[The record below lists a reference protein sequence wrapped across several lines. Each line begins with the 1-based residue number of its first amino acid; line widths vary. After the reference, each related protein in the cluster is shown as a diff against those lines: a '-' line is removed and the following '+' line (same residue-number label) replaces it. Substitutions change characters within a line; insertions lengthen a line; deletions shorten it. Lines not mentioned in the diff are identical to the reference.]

1 MLYSSILYQSR
12 FNPHA
17 IAVSYGKHDLTYA
30 EFSVHIEKITCRL
43 NALTLRSSACVAVNI
58 VHPYLHWLV
67 LIALGRLGLVSVSV
81 PDVDKPGLLA
91 LLQAG
96 TVLTDQD
103 KSASGETLFIKVDAH
118 WLTQALD
125 DSSGFTERNQEPNDA
140 VRIILSSGT
149 TGISKKI
156 LFTNDQLQKRL
167 KNAVVVCG
175 LSPTSR
181 TMVTVGLDTLGGFQL
196 PLSTWTSGGRAVLFI
211 PGENLYQAVMRSDV
225 NYLVM
230 APVQLG
236 QFVEAL
242 PKDSQPITG
251 LTVLVGGSA
260 LPPSISHKARLR
272 LTPSLF
278 VGYGS
283 TEAGLV
289 SYARAELADRY
300 SGATGYVLPWS
311 EVQVVDASGHQVPNG
326 CAGELRIRNEGCV
339 TGYLGAGDASKGTST
354 HSTPEETFK
363 EGWFYPGD
371 AGVLSDTG
379 MLSIVGRTQELMNMG
394 GVKIAPSMIE
404 DVLLACPGV
413 SDIAA
418 FSMEQ
423 LNGTDLPWVAV
434 VRGENYQQ
442 AILAS
447 SFQQQFPELPPLRF
461 ANIDKIQRNGMGK
474 VLRNELRS
482 LVQRELEQA
491 SNRIKEPQLG

>member
-1 MLYSSILYQSR
+1 MLYSSILFHSR
-12 FNPHA
+12 LNPHA
-17 IAVSYGKHDLTYA
+17 IAVSYGKQDVTYA
-30 EFSVHIEKITCRL
+30 EFSTHIEKITCRL
-43 NALTLRSSACVAVNI
+43 NGLALRTSACVAVN
-58 VHPYLHWLV
+58 VAHPYLHWLV
-67 LIALGRLGLVSVSV
+67 LIALGRLGLISVSV
-81 PDVDKPGLLA
+81 PDIDKPGLLA

-96 TVLTDQD
+96 TVVTDQD
-103 KSASGETLFIKVDAH
+103 RSASGETLFIKVDAH
-118 WLTQALD
+118 WLTQVLD
-125 DSSGFTERNQEPNDA
+125 DSSGFKERNYEPNDA

-181 TMVTVGLDTLGGFQL
+181 TMATVGLDTLGGFQF
-196 PLSTWTSGGRAVLFI
+196 PLMAWISGGRAVLFI
-211 PGENLYQAVMRSDV
+211 PGENLYQAVIRSEV
-225 NYLVM
+225 SYLVM

-236 QFVEAL
+236 QFVESL
-242 PKDSQPITG
+242 PKDSQPIAG

-260 LPPSISHKARLR
+260 LPQLISHKARLR

-289 SYARAELADRY
+289 SYAPAALADRFP
-300 SGATGYVLPWS
+300 GATGYVLPWS
-311 EVQVVDASGHQVPNG
+311 EVQVVDPSGHGVPNG
-326 CAGELRIRNEGCV
+326 SAGEVRIRSEGCV
-339 TGYLGAGDASKGTST
+339 TGYLGAVEASGGTDI
-354 HSTPEETFK
+354 HSTPGETFK
-363 EGWFYPGD
+363 DGWFYPGD
-371 AGVLSDTG
+371 AGVLSGTG
-379 MLSIVGRTQELMNMG
+379 ILSIVGRTQELMNMG

-404 DVLLACPGV
+404 DVLMACPGV

-447 SFQQQFPELPPLRF
+447 RFKQQFPELPPLCF

-474 VLRNELRS
+474 VQRNELRT
-482 LVQRELEQA
+482 LVKHA
-491 SNRIKEPQLG
+491 LG

>member
-1 MLYSSILYQSR
+1 MLYSSILFQAR
-12 FNPHA
+12 LNPHA
-17 IAVSYGKHDLTYA
+17 VAVSYGKQDVTYA
-30 EFSVHIEKITCRL
+30 EFSAHIEKITCRL
-43 NALTLRSSACVAVNI
+43 NGLALRPSACVAVN
-58 VHPYLHWLV
+58 VAHPYLHWLV

-81 PDVDKPGLLA
+81 PDVDKSGLLE
-91 LLQAG
+91 LLQAS

-103 KSASGETLFIKVDAH
+103 RGASGETLFIKVEAH
-118 WLTQALD
+118 WLTQELD
-125 DSSGFTERNQEPNDA
+125 DSPGFKKRNHQQHDA

-149 TGISKKI
+149 TGTSKKI

-211 PGENLYQAVMRSDV
+211 PGENLYQAVIRSDV

-242 PKDSQPITG
+242 PKDSQPIAG

-260 LPPSISHKARLR
+260 LPQSISHKARLR

-289 SYARAELADRY
+289 SHAPAALADRFP
-300 SGATGYVLPWS
+300 GATGYVLPWS
-311 EVQVVDASGHQVPNG
+311 DVQVVDPSGHEVPNG
-326 CAGELRIRNEGCV
+326 SAGEVRIRSEGCV
-339 TGYLGAGDASKGTST
+339 PGYLGEGNASKGTYV
-354 HSTPEETFK
+354 HGTPEESFK

-371 AGVLSDTG
+371 AGVLSNTG

-394 GVKIAPSMIE
+394 GVKIAPGMIE

-423 LNGTDLPWVAV
+423 LDGTDLPWVAV

-442 AILAS
+442 AILATR
-447 SFQQQFPELPPLRF
+447 FKQQFPELPPLRF
-461 ANIDKIQRNGMGK
+461 ANIDKIERNGMGK
-474 VLRNELRS
+474 VQRNELRI
-482 LVQRELEQA
+482 LVKHA
-491 SNRIKEPQLG
+491 LG